1 MRCWR
6 GGGGAAQVSV
16 GGGSEDA
23 EGVGDLLHGVLA
35 AVVRRPGLS
44 GAGRGHLELWAALAA
59 AGAGGD
65 QAVLGAL
72 DDQVVLEL
80 GDRRRACGRT
90 AGRRGWWCR
99 FPATAR
105 AARCRGLQLVGER
118 LEVGTDRPS
127 RSSLARV
134 PEAWSTKTLAQP
146 AAVNASVWPRGAG
159 RGWRAA
165 RIRREPRATVSRRNL
180 SSHRTRTRVVRRLRT
195 ARACDSQRSVARF

>member
-1 MRCWR
+1 VG

-16 GGGSEDA
+16 DGGSEDA
-23 EGVGDLLHGVLA
+23 EGVGDLLHGVLPG
-35 AVVRRPGLS
+35 VVHRPGLP
-44 GAGRGHLELWAALAA
+44 GAGRGHLELWPALAA

-80 GDRRRACGRT
+80 GDRGEHVEEQPA
-90 AGRRGWWCR
+90 AGGGGVDSLRQRGQPDVAGCSSS
-99 FPATAR
+99 ASA
-105 AARCRGLQLVGER
+105 LR
-118 LEVGTDRPS
+118 LRTDRPS

-146 AAVNASVWPRGAG
+146 AAVNASVWPRAAG

-165 RIRREPRATVSRRNL
+165 RIRREPRATVSGRNL
-180 SSHRTRTRVVRRLRT
+180 ASHRTRTRVVRRLRT
-195 ARACDSQRSVARF
+195 ARAGRRGSVVADDRP